1 MNEKQHWY
9 VVYTLPRWEKKV
21 ATLLASKGI
30 EHYCPLNRVQ
40 KQWSDRKK
48 VVLEPL
54 FKGYVFIKTDEGSKW
69 DLKKIDGII
78 NYVYWL
84 GKPAVVR
91 EEEIQTIKKFLEEF
105 SCVQVVDSQ
114 LIEKDTVY
122 INRGIFM
129 DFKGIILEVFGSK
142 ARVQLQG
149 LGLSLVAIFD
159 KSNLRSAD
167 LKTV

>member
-1 MNEKQHWY
+1 M
-9 VVYTLPRWEKKV
+9 VYTLPRWEKKV

>member
-1 MNEKQHWY
+1 M
-9 VVYTLPRWEKKV
+9 VYTLPRWEKKV

-105 SCVQVVDSQ
+105 SCVQIVDSQ

-129 DFKGIILEVFGSK
+129 DFRGIILEVFGSK

>member
-1 MNEKQHWY
+1 MNAQQHWY

-21 ATLLASKGI
+21 AEILSNKGI

-54 FKGYVFIKTDEGSKW
+54 FKGYVFVKTDDGCKW

-91 EEEIQTIKKFLEEF
+91 EDEIQTIKKFLEEF
-105 SCVQVVDSQ
+105 SEVQVIENQ
-114 LIEKDTVY
+114 LIEKDAVF
-122 INRGIFM
+122 INRGVFM
-129 DFKGIILEVFGSK
+129 DFKGIVLEVFGSK
-142 ARVQLQG
+142 ARVQIQG

-159 KSNLRSAD
+159 KSNLRPIG
-167 LKTV
+167 LKSD

>member
-1 MNEKQHWY
+1 

-105 SCVQVVDSQ
+105 SCVQIVDSQ

-129 DFKGIILEVFGSK
+129 DFRGIILEVFGSK